1 MKYFCLTVLHLIFF
15 FLRESINT
23 NKPAGYAEDG
33 RVVEKG
39 RELLGV
45 EGGGGDEKLEIASE
59 ADDVL
64 HQTEQYVRV
73 KGALVCLVCVN
84 KNQSVL
90 STRSTSNCDEHSGYV
105 IRVH

>member
-1 MKYFCLTVLHLIFF
+1 MSRIFLKTKYTGDEVLLSHCTTLAILFPPI
-15 FLRESINT
+15 INT

-73 KGALVCLVCVN
+73 KGALVCLVCVAQQ
-84 KNQSVL
+84 KPLVL
-90 STRSTSNCDEHSGYV
+90 STQ
-105 IRVH
+105 